1 MNTASKQILTLEEKR
16 ILILEDNPADAELA
30 EYTLR
35 SVGIKF
41 ISKVVETEQEYR
53 DALAKFSPSIII
65 SDYDLPLFSGALAQE
80 IARERCPEV
89 PFILFTGAMGEERAI
104 EILTRGATDYVMK
117 NRLSRLV
124 PAVERAFKETE
135 EHRKRKEAE
144 AERDMLLHQL
154 ECRVNQRTAQ
164 LQEEIEKRQRAQ
176 EALALKEERVRAK
189 LDNILSPA
197 GDIGKLDL
205 ADIIDVPAI
214 QSFMDDFYSLAHIPM
229 AIIDLKGNVLVGV
242 GWQEICTKFH
252 RVHPETC
259 RYCIESDTIL
269 SAGIKPGEF
278 RLYKCKNNMWDIAT
292 PLMIGG
298 RQFGNIFS
306 GQFFFDDEPID
317 YELFRSQARK
327 YGFNEEEYISALNA
341 VTRLSRQTLDTA
353 MILFIKYAEMIS
365 KLSYSNIKLARALA
379 QQDTLTASLKESR
392 EDLNRAQAV
401 AKTGSWR
408 LDITGNE
415 LLWSDE
421 TYRIFG
427 IPKGKSMKYE
437 TFLACIHPEDRE
449 YVDQKW
455 DAAMKGEPYDI
466 EHRIIAG
473 GKIKWVRE
481 RAELDFDSNGALV
494 SGFGTVQDI
503 TERREAEEVIT
514 HTSRQWEDTF
524 NSISDPIS
532 IHDNEFR
539 VVKANRA
546 FAAMLQTEDFI
557 GKKCHEL
564 IHGSH
569 EPWENCPH
577 LQCIEDKTPVTKEF
591 REPRLGRCLLV
602 SCSPIFDSGKLII
615 GTVHVIKD
623 VTERDRAN

>member
-1 MNTASKQILTLEEKR
+1 MLLYQLGSHGKATNGAASGGNRKTPKLQRALTLK
-16 ILILEDNPADAELA
+16 
-30 EYTLR
+30 
-35 SVGIKF
+35 
-41 ISKVVETEQEYR
+41 EQ
-53 DALAKFSPSIII
+53 
-65 SDYDLPLFSGALAQE
+65 
-80 IARERCPEV
+80 
-89 PFILFTGAMGEERAI
+89 
-104 EILTRGATDYVMK
+104 
-117 NRLSRLV
+117 
-124 PAVERAFKETE
+124 
-135 EHRKRKEAE
+135 
-144 AERDMLLHQL
+144 
-154 ECRVNQRTAQ
+154 
-164 LQEEIEKRQRAQ
+164 
-176 EALALKEERVRAK
+176 RVRAK

-229 AIIDLKGNVLVGV
+229 SIIDLKGNVLVGV

-252 RVHPETC
+252 RIHPETC
-259 RYCIESDTIL
+259 RHCIESDTVL

-278 RLYKCKNNMWDIAT
+278 RLYKCKNSMWDIAT

-306 GQFFFDDEPID
+306 GQFFFEDEPID

-327 YGFNEEEYISALNA
+327 YGFDEGEYISALNA

-353 MILFIKYAEMIS
+353 MTLFIKYAEMIS

-379 QQDTLTASLKESR
+379 QQDTLTASLNESR
-392 EDLNRAQAV
+392 KDLNRAQAV
-401 AKTGSWR
+401 SKTGSWR

-437 TFLACIHPEDRE
+437 TFLACIHPEDRD

-455 DAAMKGEPYDI
+455 NAAMKGEPYYI
-466 EHRIIAG
+466 EHRIIVG

-481 RAELDFDSNGALV
+481 RAELDFDSNGVLV

-503 TERREAEEVIT
+503 TEHREAAEVIT
-514 HTSRQWEDTF
+514 HTSRHWEDTF

-539 VVKANRA
+539 VVKAKQGICRD
-546 FAAMLQTEDFI
+546 AADRGFHWRKE
-557 GKKCHEL
+557 
-564 IHGSH
+564 
-569 EPWENCPH
+569 CP
-577 LQCIEDKTPVTKEF
+577 
-591 REPRLGRCLLV
+591 
-602 SCSPIFDSGKLII
+602 
-615 GTVHVIKD
+615 
-623 VTERDRAN
+623 